1 MAYLCSNLP
10 LETGTLVLVN
20 LTGKVKD
27 TNEPLESTV
36 EEDAKALGIYDPSRR
51 YEPRL
56 ISVGEGWVIPGIDE
70 ALKQASVGEKV
81 SIDIPPEKAFG
92 QRDAAKIKLIPLR
105 KFGEK
110 AHEISVG
117 DEVEY
122 EGRVGVVRFIGSGR
136 VQVDF
141 NHRLAGR
148 VLTYTIEVVKKL
160 EEPLEKVLLLTK
172 RWINVDQKKIVA
184 SIEDKAV
191 KIQLPEE
198 TYLFEGLQ
206 ISKKGIS
213 RDIFKYL
220 PEIEKVIFVE
230 EYRSEKKKE
239 EKPQEPE
246 ASEKVEAQ
254 ETKTA

>member
-1 MAYLCSNLP
+1 MAYLCSKLP

-27 TNEPLESTV
+27 TNEPLETTV

-92 QRDAAKIKLIPLR
+92 QRDAAKVKLIPLR

-110 AHEISVG
+110 AREISVG